1 MWETQVQT
9 LGWKDPLEK
18 GLATHSNIFA
28 WRIVWTEEPAGLQ
41 SMGPQRAGQDLATNT
56 TSLITPG
63 QSHSEYSGK
72 EDTALDLSAQWGRLI
87 RKKIMGKSFHQC
99 SGGMM

>member
-1 MWETQVQT
+1 MWQTQVQT

-28 WRIVWTEEPAGLQ
+28 WRIPWTEEPPGLQ
-41 SMGPQRAGQDLATNT
+41 SMGPQRVGHDLATNT
-56 TSLITPG
+56 ISFTMPE

-72 EDTALDLSAQWGRLI
+72 EDTTLDLSAQWGRLI

-99 SGGMM
+99 NGGMM